1 MSSPIVLLGVTG
13 SIAAYKAADIAS
25 QLVKA
30 GCEVHVLMTEGAE
43 RFITPLTLQTL
54 SRHEVVLDKDPH
66 TGGWKPRHIALADS
80 ASLLLIAP
88 ASANVLAE
96 LAHGL
101 ANRPLTEVALA
112 TRAPT
117 LIAPAMN
124 GHMWEHPATRENVQ
138 KLRSR
143 GTSFIGPSEGMLA
156 CGYEGVG
163 RLAETTEIVK
173 AACEILGL
181 PGALS
186 GA

>member
-1 MSSPIVLLGVTG
+1 MSAPLVLLGVTG

-30 GCEVHVLMTEGAE
+30 GCDVHVLMTEGAE

-54 SRHEVVLDKDPH
+54 SRNEVVLDNQHLKDS
-66 TGGWKPRHIALADS
+66 WKPVHIALADV

-96 LAHGL
+96 LAHGM

-112 TRAPT
+112 VRAPI

-124 GHMWEHPATRENVQ
+124 GHMWDHPATRQNVNTL
-138 KLRSR
+138 KGR
-143 GTSFIGPSEGMLA
+143 GCSFIGPAEGMLA

-163 RLAETTEIVK
+163 RLAEVAEIVS
-173 AACEILGL
+173 AVREVLGISL
-181 PGALS
+181 T
-186 GA
+186 